1 MQGIHFDKEDL
12 HLKTI
17 YAIVVGAAVIASEL
31 FKQIVNKCI
40 DHIVNK
46 DSKKED

>member
-1 MQGIHFDKEDL
+1 MRGTHFDKEDL

-17 YAIVVGAAVIASEL
+17 YVFVVGAAVIATEL
-31 FKQIVNKCI
+31 FKQIVNRCI